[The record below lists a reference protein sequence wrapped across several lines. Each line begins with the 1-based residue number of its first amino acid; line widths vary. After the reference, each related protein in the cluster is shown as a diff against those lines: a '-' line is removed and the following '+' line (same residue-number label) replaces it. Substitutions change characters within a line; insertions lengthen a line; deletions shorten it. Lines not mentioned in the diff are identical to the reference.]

1 MAENALHTIVTEV
14 GEVFRPLQFLNS
26 ELKVTTLF
34 KDLGYELPNEQNFAP
49 LPSIV
54 PQIQSIITKL
64 EAFAAATNEDDQLDA
79 IEGLM
84 NEIEGTV
91 NAIQNFEIEVANLNS
106 SISGFATNAELDKL
120 PRRFIDYLLI
130 NYTKSH
136 HPGLYSILRIIAL
149 FDEQDLEADPSKF
162 QPAIKLQVIEWE
174 RIPDYF
180 SAPHEIFDQA
190 YNWNTNFNS
199 DKFIS
204 RLDDMVR
211 AFLLPGGIYTQS
223 ANLQNALQNPDA
235 NLKELRTPI
244 FQNGTWPDTLSQFGV
259 SLTPAQT
266 RDGLKKGFGIF
277 PYVFGAAN
285 FDFELNE
292 TFEVELTMNSTLDA
306 GLGIGIRPPFEL
318 SFIENILSSPQNAGT
333 FLIEL
338 ALRTR
343 GNESNEYIIIGEANA
358 SRLSVKGT
366 ELKITALKDA
376 NKGDFGFE
384 YSLDTLKIVIGGGEG
399 DGFLQTVLPEEGIT
413 ASFSMTLG
421 YSIVKGFYF
430 VGSGSFEIVVASHI
444 QLGPLDINNLTL
456 GFAPGTDGLGLTTAA
471 GLKLELGPF
480 VAVVEGLGLKSNLS
494 FPENGG
500 NLGPADLS
508 FGFKPP
514 TGIGLSLDA
523 SIVKGGGYLFF
534 EPEEE
539 RYGGALELVIAEKIS
554 VVAIAL
560 ITTRFPD
567 GSKGF
572 SLLLLISVEF
582 SPGIALGMGFF
593 LSGLGG
599 MIGINRTVN
608 TDALRAGVK
617 QGSVDHILF
626 PTDVVANI
634 QRIITDLREFFP
646 PQRDQFIIGLMAKL
660 TWGVPTLLSVEF
672 GIAIEF
678 KSPVRLAILG
688 VIKLVLPTEDEAI
701 IRIQVNFIGVIDFD
715 EGYLMFDASLFGSKI
730 LTFTLEGDM
739 ALRIF
744 WGKQKEFLLSV
755 GGFHPA
761 YSPPA
766 FLKVANMTRLTL
778 NILSGNPSLTLTTYF
793 AITSNTV
800 QFGAQIDFY
809 FKVSKF
815 KVIGYFGFDVLFQFS
830 PFRFIAGIR
839 AGVEVKLGSTVLFA
853 IQLAFELQGPT
864 PWIANGTASFK
875 ILFIKISVKFSK
887 TWGER
892 REDILPGIPVLPK
905 LLEALEQPRNWV
917 GDLPSNKFLL
927 TSMKKIDLEEGQIL
941 MHAVGTL
948 TIRQTIMPLGME
960 ISKFG
965 NYTPVDIKSAF
976 ISSINIDG
984 KNSSFKDVKD
994 GFAPAEFKEME
1005 DQDKLTAPSY
1015 KDEVSGAK
1023 IIATENLHLNYG
1035 INRIVN
1041 YEVRVS
1047 DYNRGSEQPYAL
1059 YNPLRKDMLVDR
1071 QSLFRKMTKGGAVGK
1086 SELSQELKKQN
1097 FRNERAVNLQPE
1109 NYVITNVADLS
1120 LFDSIDFNGGT
1131 KAEADDQL
1139 KKAIRNNPS
1148 LKDKIQVVNE
1158 FELA

>member
-1 MAENALHTIVTEV
+1 MKKPFSEILVLEMGKILSPIKEL
-14 GEVFRPLQFLNS
+14 EDFNS
-26 ELKVTTLF
+26 LIILLEE
-34 KDLGYELPNEQNFAP
+34 LGYELDSTDGEVALLSGIQD
-49 LPSIV
+49 LLSI
-54 PQIQSIITKL
+54 IQDLIDLLKNYDSISEDNIELVEDIILIITKAYKEIQDNLDPVKAFLNSNSINSTINDFDDFPKRLIEYLIITYFSKFRQSFYAINRILGLFGKEEDSNSGISYVVINWERYKYLFSGPITLFNEEYHWDTNFKDQSEKFLSRL
-64 EAFAAATNEDDQLDA
+64 EQIFLGLNIPTGLYNQSDSVRSFLNNEADTKELRIPFYQGGNWPDNWNELS
-79 IEGLM
+79 INISSIPSGNGNLSGLFLYPYFFGQIL
-84 NEIEGTV
+84 NEFDLNENFSVEIE
-91 NAIQNFEIEVANLNS
+91 QK
-106 SISGFATNAELDKL
+106 AELD
-120 PRRFIDYLLI
+120 
-130 NYTKSH
+130 
-136 HPGLYSILRIIAL
+136 A
-149 FDEQDLEADPSKF
+149 
-162 QPAIKLQVIEWE
+162 
-174 RIPDYF
+174 
-180 SAPHEIFDQA
+180 
-190 YNWNTNFNS
+190 
-199 DKFIS
+199 
-204 RLDDMVR
+204 
-211 AFLLPGGIYTQS
+211 
-223 ANLQNALQNPDA
+223 
-235 NLKELRTPI
+235 
-244 FQNGTWPDTLSQFGV
+244 
-259 SLTPAQT
+259 
-266 RDGLKKGFGIF
+266 GFG
-277 PYVFGAAN
+277 
-285 FDFELNE
+285 
-292 TFEVELTMNSTLDA
+292 MQ
-306 GLGIGIRPPFEL
+306 IRPPFDIHFKTDIF
-318 SFIENILSSPQNAGT
+318 SSPTNSGDLSSQLN
-333 FLIEL
+333 LKLKSED
-338 ALRTR
+338 
-343 GNESNEYIIIGEANA
+343 EYILVGRKDS
-358 SRLSVKGT
+358 SRLSVR
-366 ELKITALKDA
+366 ETAFSIFA
-376 NKGDFGFE
+376 VNKNDKQDFGVDYTIKEF
-384 YSLDTLKIVIGGGEG
+384 KIVIGGGEG

-480 VAVVEGLGLKSNLS
+480 VAVVEGLGLKSDLT
-494 FPENGG
+494 FPDEGG
-500 NLGPADLS
+500 NLGPADLA

-599 MIGINRTVN
+599 MIGLNRTVN

-839 AGVEVKLGSTVLFA
+839 AGVEVMLGSTVLFA

-941 MHAVGTL
+941 MHAAGTL

-984 KNSSFKDVKD
+984 KDSSFKDVKD

-1015 KDEVSGAK
+1015 KDEVSGVK
-1023 IIATENLHLNYG
+1023 ITATESLHLNYG

-1047 DYNRGSEQPYAL
+1047 DYDRKSEQPYAL
-1059 YNPLRKDMLVDR
+1059 YNPLRKDILIDK

-1097 FRNERAVNLQPE
+1097 FRNEKAVNLQPE

-1158 FELA
+1158 FELVP

>member
-1 MAENALHTIVTEV
+1 MAT
-14 GEVFRPLQFLNS
+14 
-26 ELKVTTLF
+26 ELKDTLLQHLKF
-34 KDLGYELPNEQNFAP
+34 YFEPFLSLRDAEGVVNF
-49 LPSIV
+49 
-54 PQIQSIITKL
+54 
-64 EAFAAATNEDDQLDA
+64 F
-79 IEGLM
+79 
-84 NEIEGTV
+84 
-91 NAIQNFEIEVANLNS
+91 
-106 SISGFATNAELDKL
+106 SISGWDIKEL
-120 PRRFIDYLLI
+120 IDANNSSFYNHLDSIADSVVLLI
-130 NYTKSH
+130 NLIDDPADLENKFEEVYTAVGNLAESIQQLPHDIPEIALDKAEQIPGDIFNTLLTLYLNKHHKAPYAILELLTIIRSEKGETITTDSGRIIKYPVEVPLVQWEVIPDLFSDPKDTFQDYYWPQGFHTLEQVNRASKALFYPLSH
-136 HPGLYSILRIIAL
+136 LFEAFGFVTMIGTTSEADDLGPEMQRRMDGFLSVAKQFSNEDTVDESLLGLTMGLVPETEGGPGLILIPFGKMSI
-149 FDEQDLEADPSKF
+149 S
-162 QPAIKLQVIEWE
+162 QVIENWLVL
-174 RIPDYF
+174 IKLN
-180 SAPHEIFDQA
+180 SA
-190 YNWNTNFNS
+190 
-199 DKFIS
+199 
-204 RLDDMVR
+204 V
-211 AFLLPGGIYTQS
+211 GGIQFTDNGVDLFENPGQDAFTTETVVAKLPDESGAALLIGETGSSHFAIEKISFKGEISVSKEAALYGLY
-223 ANLQNALQNPDA
+223 ANLEKSKLV
-235 NLKELRTPI
+235 I
-244 FQNGTWPDTLSQFGV
+244 
-259 SLTPAQT
+259 
-266 RDGLKKGFGIF
+266 KG
-277 PYVFGAAN
+277 
-285 FDFELNE
+285 
-292 TFEVELTMNSTLDA
+292 
-306 GLGIGIRPPFEL
+306 
-318 SFIENILSSPQNAGT
+318 
-333 FLIEL
+333 
-338 ALRTR
+338 
-343 GNESNEYIIIGEANA
+343 
-358 SRLSVKGT
+358 
-366 ELKITALKDA
+366 
-376 NKGDFGFE
+376 GD
-384 YSLDTLKIVIGGGEG
+384 G
-399 DGFLQTVLPEEGIT
+399 DGFLATVLGEGFT
-413 ASFSMTLG
+413 AEFDLEIG
-421 YSIVKGFYF
+421 YSNKNGFHF
-430 VGSGSFEIVVASHI
+430 KGSGDLEIVLPSHI
-444 QLGPLDINNLTL
+444 NLGPININNLTL
-456 GFAPGTDGLGLTTAA
+456 AMGVKEGFEVGSFATI
-471 GLKLELGPF
+471 KLELGPF
-480 VAVVEGLGLKSNLS
+480 IAIVEGLGLKSQITL
-494 FPENGG
+494 PEGGG
-500 NLGPADLS
+500 NVGPANLD

-514 TGIGLSLDA
+514 TGIALSLDA
-523 SIVKGGGYLFF
+523 SVVKGGGYLFF

-660 TWGVPTLLSVEF
+660 TWGVPTLLNVEF

-839 AGVEVKLGSTVLFA
+839 AGVEVMLGSTVLFA

-927 TSMKKIDLEEGQIL
+927 TSMKKIDLEKGQIL
-941 MHAVGTL
+941 MHAAGTL

-976 ISSINIDG
+976 INNINIDG
-984 KNSSFKDVKD
+984 KDSSFKDVKD

-1023 IIATENLHLNYG
+1023 ITATESLHLNYG

-1047 DYNRGSEQPYAL
+1047 DYDRESEQPYAL
-1059 YNPLRKDMLVDR
+1059 YNPLRKDILIDR

-1086 SELSQELKKQN
+1086 SELSQELKKQR
-1097 FRNERAVNLQPE
+1097 FRNKKAVNLQPE

-1120 LFDSIDFNGGT
+1120 LFDAIDFNGGT
-1131 KAEADDQL
+1131 KAEADDHL

-1158 FELA
+1158 FELVP